1 MGKMTFYGTLQG
13 NGSKQV
19 TRGGS
24 KDSGLQVEAAGWNG
38 RVQVQVFQC
47 GMDGEDFQQFRVVM
61 LPHWSRE
68 GPATVLAEGILNC
81 EIAED
86 AFIVPALFA

>member
-1 MGKMTFYGTLQG
+1 MGKMTFWGSLQG
-13 NGSKQV
+13 NGSQQV

-24 KDSGLQVEAAGWNG
+24 KDSGLQVEAASWNG
-38 RVQVQVFQC
+38 RVQTQVFQRL
-47 GMDGEDFQQFRVVM
+47 MNDEEFQRFRVVM
-61 LPHWSRE
+61 LPHWSKD

>member
-1 MGKMTFYGTLQG
+1 MGKMTFYGSLQG

-24 KDSGLQVEAAGWNG
+24 KDSGLQVEAASWNG
-38 RVQVQVFQC
+38 RVQTQVFQRL
-47 GMDGEDFQQFRVVM
+47 MDDEEFQRFRVVM
-61 LPHWSRE
+61 LPHWSKD
-68 GPATVLAEGILNC
+68 GPATVLAEGILDC